1 MKSRILLNIIA
12 ALLCCLLLSL
22 GIWQL
27 HRAETKRLLLL
38 HATPIKIK
46 GHYDNNHVF
55 LLDNKFY
62 KHQIGYEVLTPFII
76 KNNNKLIL
84 VNRGWIA
91 RDANKYPIPPVIP
104 KATPNAI
111 IEEQIVSGI
120 IYTPPE
126 KPFLLKKT
134 SLERNNNW
142 PLVTQ
147 AIEIKNFEEKL
158 KKNIYPIIIWLDK
171 NNKNCLACDWHL
183 VVMTPAQHTAYA
195 VQWFALALT
204 LFIICIILNIK
215 K

>member
-1 MKSRILLNIIA
+1 MKSKILLNIIA

-38 HATPIKIK
+38 HVTPIKTK

-76 KNNNKLIL
+76 NNNKLIL

-91 RDANKYPIPPVIP
+91 RDANKYPLPPVIP
-104 KATPNAI
+104 EAISEATI
-111 IEEQIVSGI
+111 GEQIISGI
-120 IYTPPE
+120 LYKPPE

-134 SLERNNNW
+134 LLLNNNW
-142 PLVTQ
+142 PLVIQ
-147 AIEIKNFEEKL
+147 AIEIKNLQEKL
-158 KKNIYPIIIWLDK
+158 KKNIYPVIIWLDK
-171 NNKNCLACDWHL
+171 NNKNCFSCDWHP
-183 VVMTPAQHTAYA
+183 VVMPPEQHRAYA
-195 VQWFALALT
+195 IQWFALALT
-204 LFIICIILNIK
+204 LFIICIILNINNK
-215 K
+215 

>member
-1 MKSRILLNIIA
+1 MKSKILLNTIA
-12 ALLCCLLLSL
+12 LLLCCFLLSL

-27 HRAETKRLLLL
+27 HRAEAKRLLLL
-38 HATPIKIK
+38 QASPIKIK

-84 VNRGWIA
+84 INRGWIS
-91 RDANKYPIPPVIP
+91 RDNNKYPIPPIIP
-104 KATPNAI
+104 KAI
-111 IEEQIVSGI
+111 GGEQIVSGI
-120 IYTPPE
+120 IYTPPK

-134 SLERNNNW
+134 SLEKNNNW

-158 KKNIYPIIIWLDK
+158 KKNIYPAIIWLDK
-171 NNKNCLACDWHL
+171 NNKNCFSCDWKP
-183 VVMTPAQHTAYA
+183 VVILAEQHRAYA